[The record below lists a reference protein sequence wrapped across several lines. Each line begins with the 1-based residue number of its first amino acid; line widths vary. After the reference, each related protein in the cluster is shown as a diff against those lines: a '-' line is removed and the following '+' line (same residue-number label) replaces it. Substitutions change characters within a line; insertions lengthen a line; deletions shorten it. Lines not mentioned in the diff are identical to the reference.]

1 MTDKTFIL
9 DLAKLTI
16 AAAWADGELAADE
29 INALKDLLFTLG
41 DVSAEDW
48 SVLEMYMESPP
59 SEEERKELV
68 DRVLGSIRSSEE
80 KELVIRTLENLFQS
94 DGKVTREEKALLDE
108 LRQEISGV
116 DTGIFSGFTRAF
128 KSVISK
134 RQDAVGSSSLR
145 EADAEDYTNN
155 TIYYD
160 LVQKQ
165 KADKVS
171 VNKPEEDLRK
181 ICLAAG
187 LLAHVTNTDHHISDA
202 EEKEIR
208 SIISRDWDLSA
219 QDAELLFSLSLD
231 RVRNGLDYFRL
242 SHNYFAVTTH
252 EERREFIKTLFRVAN
267 ASEKTDNQEIEE
279 IRRVSQSLKLS
290 HKDFIDAK
298 LTIPR
303 QDRNGL

>member
-1 MTDKTFIL
+1 MDKTFIMA
-9 DLAKLTI
+9 LAKLLI
-16 AAAWADGELAADE
+16 AAAWADGELSAEE
-29 INALKDLLFTLG
+29 INALKDLLFTLD

-48 SVLEMYMESPP
+48 NVLEMYMESPP
-59 SEEERKELV
+59 SESEKKALT
-68 DRVLGSIRSSEE
+68 DQVLNAIRNNRE
-80 KELVIRTLENLFQS
+80 KELVIQTLENLFQS

-108 LRQEISGV
+108 IRKEIDGV
-116 DTGIFSGFTRAF
+116 DTNIFSGFTRAF

-134 RQDAVGSSSLR
+134 RRDAVSSSSLR
-145 EADAEDYTNN
+145 EADADEYINN

-165 KADKVS
+165 KNEKITVT
-171 VNKPEEDLRK
+171 KPEPELRK

-187 LLAHVTNTDHHISDA
+187 LLGHVANTDEDISK
-202 EEKEIR
+202 EEQKEIIT
-208 SIISRDWDLSA
+208 IISQDWALSA
-219 QDAELLFSLSLD
+219 EDAELLLNLSLD
-231 RVRNGLDYFRL
+231 RVRKGLDYFRL
-242 SHNYFAVTTH
+242 SHNYFALTTH

-279 IRRVSQSLKLS
+279 IRRIANSLKLS

-303 QDRNGL
+303 EDRNGL